1 MENNFKSVA
10 DFRNKAT
17 ENDYLELKNYLESFT
32 YPSSEF
38 EATEKYNF
46 SYSSAMKLLKEKGL
60 IENKELSKSK
70 NKLLKK
76 DFIINGYEKLDTMSR
91 TITIDKNTFS
101 LLDKFAELVP
111 AYSKQNVFNKI
122 ILEGLENYIDLE
134 KLNTNIDKIEQ
145 EEIDNV

>member
-38 EATEKYNF
+38 KATEKYNF
-46 SYSSAMKLLKEKGL
+46 SYSSAMKLLKENGL
-60 IENKELSKSK
+60 IENKETPKDK
-70 NKLLKK
+70 NNILKK

-91 TITIDKNTFS
+91 TITIDKNTFF
-101 LLDKFAELVP
+101 LLDRFAELVP

-122 ILEGLENYIDLE
+122 IIEGLENYIDLE
-134 KLNTNIDKIEQ
+134 KLDTKNEIIEQ
-145 EEIDNV
+145 DEIDNV